1 MTNRVLTEDGWQKR
15 VRNIL
20 GVDEAYLPDADI
32 EQPDIISVAE
42 ANVIALVPGYADLD
56 ADKRLWLESA
66 TVCECA
72 ALLCYSMP
80 ARVPV
85 REQGPH
91 FTRDVTQD
99 WGIRREE
106 LEKERNILIGK
117 ITAAFVDVPHFGRTK
132 G

>member
-1 MTNRVLTEDGWQKR
+1 M
-15 VRNIL
+15 
-20 GVDEAYLPDADI
+20 P
-32 EQPDIISVAE
+32 IS
-42 ANVIALVPGYADLD
+42 
-56 ADKRLWLESA
+56 
-66 TVCECA
+66 
-72 ALLCYSMP
+72 
-80 ARVPV
+80 ARM